1 MQEPIATPWKHKLI
15 YPGDPPSKDWDS
27 PNLTVFLSR
36 VGFNQKKTEAVVYVL
51 TFSYMDQVDTG
62 GDYFLFRIGK
72 SGHWEPN
79 GHVTYFSKG
88 EDYKSSK

>member
-1 MQEPIATPWKHKLI
+1 
-15 YPGDPPSKDWDS
+15 
-27 PNLTVFLSR
+27 
-36 VGFNQKKTEAVVYVL
+36 
-51 TFSYMDQVDTG
+51 MDQVDTG